1 MRVQGSID
9 FPGATLTW
17 ITGINPRGEI
27 LGFYLDADGN
37 MHGFVL
43 SNGNFKSIDIPGAL
57 FTEANG
63 INPEGDIVGRYATS
77 DGKVH
82 GPRWLV
88 LYARTLRSRGSQK
101 FGRCGR
107 LFLFKNGQHAM
118 L

>member
-1 MRVQGSID
+1 MISRRGHIVGNYSFSNVENQGSGFLLNGGNFTSID

-63 INPEGDIVGRYATS
+63 INPEGDIVGRYVTS

-82 GPRWLV
+82 GYL
-88 LYARTLRSRGSQK
+88 LSRVK
-101 FGRCGR
+101 
-107 LFLFKNGQHAM
+107 
-118 L
+118 